1 MKIQWAFFPLFCVV
15 IAGVA
20 GCGNGSGSSSESG
33 NGGGSGSSGPQSL
46 TTQVGKTDNPQVAL
60 YTLNLPKSGEVT
72 IEFGKDTNY
81 GLNTWTVAS
90 SDNGGA
96 VSIFVAG
103 MLANTTYHMRADID
117 YSDGTSAMDTDHTF
131 ATGALPTGM
140 SPVMAVTTTP
150 GLTPQPGIEMING
163 TSGNALGLFATDLN
177 GNVIWTYNFPDQQP
191 GESVQGAKLLPN
203 GDILLAVGPTSSIPL
218 TQAIA
223 AGTPTAVR
231 EINLATDIVKQVTI
245 TGLNSSL
252 AAAGYSN
259 LTLQTFHHDVTPL
272 ANGHWLVLANT
283 LKQVT
288 LSGASAPT
296 TVLGDVII
304 DLDTKLNPVWVW
316 NEFDHLDVN
325 RHPYMFPDWTHTNAV
340 VYSPDDGNLIV
351 SMRHQNWVVKVDY
364 NNGAGQGDILWRLG
378 PGGDFTLEDSSG
390 DADTNPADWFY
401 AQHYPSFFSPNTS
414 GVFSLGLMDNGDDRA
429 FSDGTNCAV
438 QGNALCYSTVPVLQ
452 LDENAKTAKFQFH
465 QVLSPSLYNNFG
477 GNTDQ
482 LDNGNV
488 EYDLCGEPT
497 AQTTSTQIFEVTN
510 QSTPQTVW
518 NMQLTGT
525 NAYRALRMPSLYPG
539 VQWSG
544 TNF

>member
-1 MKIQWAFFPLFCVV
+1 MATL
-15 IAGVA
+15 
-20 GCGNGSGSSSESG
+20 SGR
-33 NGGGSGSSGPQSL
+33 
-46 TTQVGKTDNPQVAL
+46 
-60 YTLNLPKSGEVT
+60 T
-72 IEFGKDTNY
+72 IFLIN
-81 GLNTWTVAS
+81 S
-90 SDNGGA
+90 R
-96 VSIFVAG
+96 VSQC
-103 MLANTTYHMRADID
+103 RE
-117 YSDGTSAMDTDHTF
+117 
-131 ATGALPTGM
+131 P
-140 SPVMAVTTTP
+140 
-150 GLTPQPGIEMING
+150 
-163 TSGNALGLFATDLN
+163 
-177 GNVIWTYNFPDQQP
+177 
-191 GESVQGAKLLPN
+191 LLPN

-378 PGGDFTLEDSSG
+378 PGV
-390 DADTNPADWFY
+390 
-401 AQHYPSFFSPNTS
+401 TS
-414 GVFSLGLMDNGDDRA
+414 RSR
-429 FSDGTNCAV
+429 
-438 QGNALCYSTVPVLQ
+438 TVPGMRTPIRRTGFTHSITRHFSRQIPAV
-452 LDENAKTAKFQFH
+452 
-465 QVLSPSLYNNFG
+465 SSL
-477 GNTDQ
+477 
-482 LDNGNV
+482 LV
-488 EYDLCGEPT
+488 
-497 AQTTSTQIFEVTN
+497 
-510 QSTPQTVW
+510 
-518 NMQLTGT
+518 
-525 NAYRALRMPSLYPG
+525 
-539 VQWSG
+539 
-544 TNF
+544 